1 MNLIDWEDGVSFH
14 KGKYR
19 KVIAILTA
27 MSALNVV
34 NYLHPII
41 GMHILPVVVCKF
53 PKVLT
58 RRICLKIK
66 SFFSRRSL
74 PLFLWPSLKEGGQR
88 HPIFISSCILP
99 KSLNTRC
106 CHNVESLERDLSS
119 LQVQETFIMLWTG
132 RFPRIISWKGKKMFS
147 IRKSQEEQ
155 SKCFSFCK
163 NYHINQAM
171 L

>member
-34 NYLHPII
+34 NYLYPIM
-41 GMHILPVVVCKF
+41 GMHILPVVVYKF

-74 PLFLWPSLKEGGQR
+74 PLFLLPLLFLKERGQR

-132 RFPRIISWKGKKMFS
+132 RFPRIISWKEKKNVFNKEITRRTKYMF
-147 IRKSQEEQ
+147 
-155 SKCFSFCK
+155 
-163 NYHINQAM
+163 
-171 L
+171 

>member
-34 NYLHPII
+34 NYLYPIM
-41 GMHILPVVVCKF
+41 GMHILPVVVYKF

-74 PLFLWPSLKEGGQR
+74 PLFLLPSLKEVGQR

-132 RFPRIISWKGKKMFS
+132 RFPRIISWKEKKNVFSKEITRRTKYMF
-147 IRKSQEEQ
+147 
-155 SKCFSFCK
+155 
-163 NYHINQAM
+163 
-171 L
+171 

>member
-1 MNLIDWEDGVSFH
+1 ML
-14 KGKYR
+14 
-19 KVIAILTA
+19 LTH
-27 MSALNVV
+27 
-34 NYLHPII
+34 YLHPKID
-41 GMHILPVVVCKF
+41 MHILPIVVCKF

-119 LQVQETFIMLWTG
+119 LQAQETFIMLWTG

-147 IRKSQEEQ
+147 IRKSWEEQ
-155 SKCFSFCK
+155 SICFSFYMNC
-163 NYHINQAM
+163 HIDQAM

>member
-1 MNLIDWEDGVSFH
+1 MSFH

-34 NYLHPII
+34 NYLYPII
-41 GMHILPVVVCKF
+41 SMQILPVVVYKI

-74 PLFLWPSLKEGGQR
+74 PLFL
-88 HPIFISSCILP
+88 
-99 KSLNTRC
+99 
-106 CHNVESLERDLSS
+106 
-119 LQVQETFIMLWTG
+119 
-132 RFPRIISWKGKKMFS
+132 
-147 IRKSQEEQ
+147 
-155 SKCFSFCK
+155 
-163 NYHINQAM
+163 
-171 L
+171 